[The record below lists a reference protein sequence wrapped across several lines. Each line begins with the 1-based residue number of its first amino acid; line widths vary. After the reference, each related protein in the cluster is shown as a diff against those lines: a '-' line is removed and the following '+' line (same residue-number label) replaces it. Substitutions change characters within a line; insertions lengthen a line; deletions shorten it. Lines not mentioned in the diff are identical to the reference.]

1 MRYSS
6 LYTSRLPTELYPR
19 TYTASDREKGKKIEF
34 SLLFLLFFSS
44 PLLSR
49 GSSKVECKA
58 HIASPLDSPS
68 VLFLVSC
75 WVSYL
80 HQIRV
85 RVQLFIP
92 MKLDALLYTTGPA
105 SFLLPSFPFFGW
117 GCLSRALWSQHGR
130 SLSWRVIQQ
139 PATSCEKKKKEN
151 REVP

>member
-44 PLLSR
+44 PLSR
-49 GSSKVECKA
+49 ILQSGMQSTYCFSFGFAFGPFPCQLLGFLPPSDSCPGATFYPNEIGCTSIYNWPCTVSS
-58 HIASPLDSPS
+58 
-68 VLFLVSC
+68 
-75 WVSYL
+75 
-80 HQIRV
+80 
-85 RVQLFIP
+85 
-92 MKLDALLYTTGPA
+92 
-105 SFLLPSFPFFGW
+105 SFPFFGW